1 MKEYLQSTE
10 EKITVNQEFYNELNY
25 HLPERSNK
33 SSQTKC
39 VCHSGSLKLLL
50 EQRFS
55 EEWASESLGRFVKT
69 QIAGPTPKVA
79 GFQ

>member
-1 MKEYLQSTE
+1 MR
-10 EKITVNQEFYNELNY
+10 
-25 HLPERSNK
+25 LPLSL
-33 SSQTKC
+33 
-39 VCHSGSLKLLL
+39 SLKLLL

-55 EEWASESLGRFVKT
+55 EEWASESLGGFVKT